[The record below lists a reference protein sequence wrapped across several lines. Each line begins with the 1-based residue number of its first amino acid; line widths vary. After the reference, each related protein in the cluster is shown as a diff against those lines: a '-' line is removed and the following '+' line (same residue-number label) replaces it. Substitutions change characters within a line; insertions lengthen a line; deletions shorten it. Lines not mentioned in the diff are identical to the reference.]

1 MRASL
6 RFQIFIGILILLFF
20 SVCVFSPIAA
30 EAAGLPF
37 GGQIL
42 LIFPC
47 ITGLKITVGPP
58 RGGVF
63 MYIPGASF
71 SYAYGPPRRVG
82 QWLLGLYG
90 PPAPC
95 FIPGPKGPI
104 LIGFFPLIIFHG
116 SSM

>member
-1 MRASL
+1 MRTSL
-6 RFQIFIGILILLFF
+6 LPQVFLGILALLLLSAFM
-20 SVCVFSPIAA
+20 FSPITT

-37 GGQIL
+37 GGPIL
-42 LIFPC
+42 LLFPC
-47 ITGLKITVGPP
+47 ITGIKVTVGPP
-58 RGGVF
+58 RGGIF

-71 SYAYGPPRRVG
+71 SYAYGPPRRPG
-82 QWLLGLYG
+82 QYLLGLYG

-116 SSM
+116 SSI